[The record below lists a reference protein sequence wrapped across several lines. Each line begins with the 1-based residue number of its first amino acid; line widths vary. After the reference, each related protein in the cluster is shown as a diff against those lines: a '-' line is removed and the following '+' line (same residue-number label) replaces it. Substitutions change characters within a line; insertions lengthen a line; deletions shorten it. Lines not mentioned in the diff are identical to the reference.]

1 MLAITKAG
9 STIKWIHVYIS
20 KLNKY
25 NGGELTLCLNKYFI
39 YIILRLDTFI
49 HYRLSEYTDNNVE
62 IYQTLIGVIDC
73 KYKISKLNEYNDD
86 ELTLCLNKYFI
97 YIILRLDTFTHYRLS
112 EYILKD
118 TCECVQ
124 KYINRLNK
132 LITLLKRYLNVYRK
146 KLLNNFIVLRLFYI
160 ISVQNRSINKQ
171 INFSMCM
178 NALVALIGLIICQL
192 MTIDLN
198 MIWDIR
204 RKFISAYDLGLA
216 YDHTIHLRH
225 IAPLFTN
232 VKKDTVSNFIKFLII
247 HTAYPVKIE
256 HMNIQKMCDENNY
269 IDFILNLIVIGKGR
283 FVNKD
288 DIILCKEIIKW
299 KPDTIGEKILSIKFH
314 LNYDEIN
321 VYENYNIGVYSNI
334 IDFLSVLNY
343 DDFKHKIYEYVIDD

>member
-1 MLAITKAG
+1 MLSIINVG
-9 STIKWIHVYIS
+9 STIKWIHAYTTKTPPIIMG
-20 KLNKY
+20 K
-25 NGGELTLCLNKYFI
+25 I
-39 YIILRLDTFI
+39 YR
-49 HYRLSEYTDNNVE
+49 
-62 IYQTLIGVIDC
+62 TLIGVIDC

-97 YIILRLDTFTHYRLS
+97 SIILRLDIITHYLLS
-112 EYILKD
+112 GHILRDKYIY
-118 TCECVQ
+118 VQ

-132 LITLLKRYLNVYRK
+132 LITLLKKRLNVYQIK
-146 KLLNNFIVLRLFYI
+146 VLNNVIVSRLFFI
-160 ISVQNRSINKQ
+160 ITVQNRSINKQ
-171 INFSMCM
+171 INFSMCI
-178 NALVALIGLIICQL
+178 NALVALVELTICQL
-192 MTIDLN
+192 IRIDLN
-198 MIWDIR
+198 MIWDIKR
-204 RKFISAYDLGLA
+204 EFMSTYD
-216 YDHTIHLRH
+216 YNIHRH
-225 IAPLFTN
+225 YIAPLFTD
-232 VKKDTVSNFIKFLII
+232 VKDAMSNFIECLII

-299 KPDTIGEKILSIKFH
+299 KPDTIGEKILLIKFH